1 VNRRFVLP
9 LLLLTITVLSALQAQ
24 RTNRAIAAS
33 EIVPPA
39 RSPAS
44 VDTPALSVRRIP
56 EFLQS
61 PTAERRLREELVA
74 PVEALPPGTCL
85 AVAEHGLDLVSLES
99 LTPMAPAS
107 TQKLLTA
114 LAALHVLGPDSV
126 LTTKVVVEEPSVDG
140 VVLGDLWLVGGG
152 DPLLMTTPYADR
164 FDDPFAYSDLADLAD
179 AVVASGI
186 REVQGSV
193 VGDESR
199 YDAIRYLGTW
209 PDRFKPGWS
218 IQSGPLSALS
228 VDDGFTNWD
237 AVNPASSLSV
247 PSDDPAILAAR
258 LFDDHLESRGVVIR
272 GRVDSG
278 TVPGAPGWRTV
289 ASLDSV
295 PVRLLVE
302 QMLVESDNTTAELLI
317 KEMGHTPTDRGTTV
331 RGLSVLLDAL
341 GAAGHPVEGVVPHD
355 GSGLDPDNRLTCGLL
370 ASILDDQKVGSVLVD
385 ALPVAGDR
393 GTMKKRFVGTAG
405 EGRVRAK
412 TGTLR
417 GVSSLAGVID
427 TPGGRRLAFALI
439 SNGELP
445 YEIRDLHEEV
455 VLSMLSYPSGPV
467 VDLLSP
473 RPLLNPATADSV
485 AAETSG
491 G

>member
-1 VNRRFVLP
+1 MNRRLVLP
-9 LLLLTITVLSALQAQ
+9 LLLFTIAVLSGLQAQ
-24 RTNRAIAAS
+24 RTDLAAAAFDPV
-33 EIVPPA
+33 ELGRPPSA
-39 RSPAS
+39 VA
-44 VDTPALSVRRIP
+44 TPALSVRRIP

-61 PTAERRLREELVA
+61 PAAEQRLRNGLVA
-74 PVEALPPGTCL
+74 PVAALPPGTCL
-85 AVAEHGLDLVSLES
+85 SVAEHGRDLFSMEPS
-99 LTPMAPAS
+99 TPMAPAS
-107 TQKLLTA
+107 AQKLLTA
-114 LAALHVLGPDSV
+114 LAAMVVLGSDSV
-126 LTTKVVVEEPSVDG
+126 LTTKVTVSEAPLDG

-186 REVQGSV
+186 REVRGSV

-199 YDAIRYLGTW
+199 YDGIRYLGTW
-209 PDRFKPGWS
+209 PDRFKPGYS

-228 VDDGFTNWD
+228 VDDGFANWD
-237 AVNPASSLSV
+237 EVNPASSLSV
-247 PSDDPAILAAR
+247 PSDDPARMAAR
-258 LFDDHLESRGVVIR
+258 LFDDHLEARGVVIR
-272 GRVDSG
+272 GRADSG
-278 TVPGAPGWRTV
+278 TVPGDPGWRTV
-289 ASLDSV
+289 ASLDSA
-295 PVRLLVE
+295 PVHLLVE
-302 QMLVESDNTTAELLI
+302 QMLVASDNTTAELLV
-317 KEMGHTPTDRGTTV
+317 KEMGRTPAERGTTV
-331 RGLSVLLDAL
+331 RGLSVLLEAL
-341 GAAGHPVEGVVPHD
+341 DAAGHPVDGVVPHD

-370 ASILDDQKVGSVLVD
+370 ASILDDRDLGSVLVD

-417 GVSSLAGVID
+417 GVTSLAGVVD
-427 TPGGRRLAFALI
+427 TPGGRRLAFALV

-455 VLSMLSYPSGPV
+455 VLSMLSYPAGPG
-467 VDLLSP
+467 VDLLAP
-473 RPLLNPATADSV
+473 RPPLNATSADPV
-485 AAETSG
+485 VPETSG